1 MQEIII
7 GPNQAGQR
15 FDKFLHKYLPEAG
28 NSFLYKMLRKKNI
41 TLNGKKAEGR
51 ELLCQGDVVRMFFAE
66 DTFLKFTG
74 RTHTDTVGTRS
85 DIPTH
90 ANAPG
95 KNPSA
100 AQYFHAY
107 RQLSGI
113 AVIHEDERVV
123 VLNKPAGIL
132 TQKAKDFDLSLNEWL
147 IGYLLETGG
156 IAAEELQTFR
166 PSVCNR
172 LDRNTSGLVLC
183 GKTLAGSQY
192 LSELIRTRAIRKFY
206 RTVCVGEI
214 AEPAFLE
221 GWLVKDEH
229 TNRVQILNSGDGRKE
244 REAGDK
250 EMIRTAYRPL
260 ASNGKYTLL
269 EVELITGK
277 THQIRAHLASI
288 GHPLI
293 GDYKYGRREL
303 NNRLRAEFGLEYQ
316 LLHAYRMIFP
326 EGMELVAPYPKQ
338 FEQIAEK
345 LFP

>member
-15 FDKFLHKYLPEAG
+15 FDKFLRKYLPEAG
-28 NSFLYKMLRKKNI
+28 GSFLYKMLRKKNI

-74 RTHTDTVGTRS
+74 QAHS
-85 DIPTH
+85 QDIGD
-90 ANAPG
+90 N
-95 KNPSA
+95 SFV
-100 AQYFHAY
+100 AQKLLAY
-107 RQLSGI
+107 RQLSGVT
-113 AVIHEDERVV
+113 VIREDERMVI
-123 VLNKPAGIL
+123 LNKPAGIL
-132 TQKAKDFDLSLNEWL
+132 TQKAVDSDLSLNEWL
-147 IGYLLETGG
+147 IGYLLERGEITG
-156 IAAEELQTFR
+156 EELQTFR

-192 LSELIRTRAIRKFY
+192 LSEMIRTRAIRKFY

-214 AEPAFLE
+214 AEPLFLE
-221 GWLVKDEH
+221 GRLAKDERS
-229 TNRVQILNSGDGRKE
+229 NKVRILSPETEGKE
-244 REAGDK
+244 DK
-250 EMIRTAYRPL
+250 IQNTKSIIRTACRPL

-303 NNRLRAEFGLEYQ
+303 NDRLRAEFGLEYQ
-316 LLHAYRMIFP
+316 LLHACRIIFP
-326 EGMELVAPYPKQ
+326 EGTEVTAPYPEQ
-338 FEQIAEK
+338 FEQIAGK
-345 LFP
+345 LFR